1 MTTSNNV
8 TYLVSPNF
16 PSFMGDPFYA
26 CWLKIRLMSE
36 DISQLRLDFFHFTL
50 GQPNRRTGVCE
61 GDSLTISGGLTG
73 KFILC
78 GQNSGQH
85 SE

>member
-85 SE
+85 S